1 VRASIDS
8 SAKGPSL
15 VEKCARRA
23 EKDMRA
29 VATTAGALALAGAL
43 AFGNVNT
50 ALADVPDNVPKQLFL
65 DDAGVVQKTNGGYV
79 EKALTKLKERT
90 GYTVHFVITRNFPP
104 FQAPSDYAEE
114 VFRQWDLGENDVVVI
129 AGSKIAKAG
138 IYAGPEAAR
147 LLTPEIGNSVGNET
161 FPFKA
166 TEELYSTAVSDVSN
180 RLIAV
185 LDGKPDPGPPE
196 IVRESGEGTF
206 KSKEKTEKSR
216 SKYTTVVVALLIA
229 SVVIPMVQ
237 YYWYVKDD

>member
-79 EKALTKLKERT
+79 EKVEPVSRPASPSAAAQLFLF
-90 GYTVHFVITRNFPP
+90 H
-104 FQAPSDYAEE
+104 PSDC
-114 VFRQWDLGENDVVVI
+114 R
-129 AGSKIAKAG
+129 
-138 IYAGPEAAR
+138 R
-147 LLTPEIGNSVGNET
+147 
-161 FPFKA
+161 
-166 TEELYSTAVSDVSN
+166 
-180 RLIAV
+180 
-185 LDGKPDPGPPE
+185 
-196 IVRESGEGTF
+196 
-206 KSKEKTEKSR
+206 
-216 SKYTTVVVALLIA
+216 
-229 SVVIPMVQ
+229 
-237 YYWYVKDD
+237 